1 MAQQRLPAAAA
12 LGQEG
17 GEQPRSPRRRV
28 RGAGSGRVEAA
39 GRSGWKE
46 GSRALPTVGLCRGC
60 IISRTRAGAAPHPP
74 SLLRGFCLIPYAP
87 FLFFFLT
94 EEAGSCI

>member
-1 MAQQRLPAAAA
+1 MQAVQCWLW
-12 LGQEG
+12 EG
-17 GEQPRSPRRRV
+17 
-28 RGAGSGRVEAA
+28 EAA
-39 GRSGWKE
+39 GRSSWG
-46 GSRALPTVGLCRGC
+46 GAQPSPSHHGALPCPGCSISRAH
-60 IISRTRAGAAPHPP
+60 AGAAAGHHLLTPAPPYPP